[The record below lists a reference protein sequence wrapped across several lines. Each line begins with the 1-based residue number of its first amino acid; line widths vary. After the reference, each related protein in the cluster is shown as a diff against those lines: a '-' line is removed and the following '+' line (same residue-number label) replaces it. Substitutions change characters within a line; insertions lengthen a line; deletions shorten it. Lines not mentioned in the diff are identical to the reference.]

1 MEKLKRWIE
10 VQIIYY
16 KKLISDASCDDDDD
30 EQTYLSAKIEAL
42 ESVLTEIEI
51 LEMCME

>member
-16 KKLISDASCDDDDD
+16 KKLISDASFS
-30 EQTYLSAKIEAL
+30 EEHASLSAKIEAL
-42 ESVLTEIEI
+42 ESVLNEIEI
-51 LEMCME
+51 LEMCKE

>member
-1 MEKLKRWIE
+1 MEKLKCWVK

-16 KKLISDASCDDDDD
+16 KKLISDASCDD
-30 EQTYLSAKIEAL
+30 EQAYLSAKIEAL

-51 LEMCME
+51 LDMCME